1 MMKIVLG
8 IGVWLLEAPKMPGTA
23 SVQDVYIFEVFL
35 PNETGNALHTFY
47 FYYKMERQT

>member
-23 SVQDVYIFEVFL
+23 SVQDVYIFEVSFA
-35 PNETGNALHTFY
+35 E
-47 FYYKMERQT
+47 